1 MSSLVT
7 GTRINN
13 LVEGTPDAVGAR
25 DEPDSP
31 RQRTAQM
38 PAVKIDTDPHHNS
51 PAAETGMVPAVNLQ
65 AQGSDK
71 SDAQDAS
78 RTTAETQVSISPEI
92 KVTFTRSVLII
103 EDTPELIEVIE
114 ASLERINVVTDFATH
129 GDRALEKF
137 DAMNPAVILL
147 DIALP
152 DISGWKVLEAI
163 KKRRKAHGVMPRII
177 VITAYGDPANRLVGK
192 FQDVYEYL
200 IKPFTPE
207 QVERVVTQALSERA

>member
-1 MSSLVT
+1 MKSLVT
-7 GTRINN
+7 GTSFSN

-25 DEPDSP
+25 DEPNAP
-31 RQRTAQM
+31 RQRTAQV
-38 PAVKIDTDPHHNS
+38 PAVKTDDERVQKS
-51 PAAETGMVPAVNLQ
+51 PASETGVVAAINLQ
-65 AQGSDK
+65 PQGTDK

-92 KVTFTRSVLII
+92 QPIMSRSVLII
-103 EDTPELIEVIE
+103 EDHPELIEVIE
-114 ASLERINVVTDFATH
+114 ASLGRINVHTDYATH

-137 DAMNPAVILL
+137 DAMNPAVVLL

-163 KKRRKAHGVMPRII
+163 KKRRQPDQLMPRII